1 MYPGYR
7 LKVLPR
13 ITCSVLLYLH
23 LKPTAGCQMSTSA
36 KKNED
41 QHLVALSC
49 TLIIY
54 RGLDACS
61 INTVIL
67 GITLLFLE

>member
-1 MYPGYR
+1 MTKTK
-7 LKVLPR
+7 LV
-13 ITCSVLLYLH
+13 V
-23 LKPTAGCQMSTSA
+23 
-36 KKNED
+36 ED